1 MNTLMKIKNV
11 YYGVSDVQGSS
22 EFYQKTL
29 GLELQFIDGNQWAQ
43 FNVNGETFALGGP
56 EEVPSAVK
64 TGAVVTFEVESL
76 MLVRKR
82 LKEKNIE
89 VSETRD
95 MGSHGKTCWF
105 LDPSDN
111 VIQLY
116 EKPTV

>member
-1 MNTLMKIKNV
+1 MVKIKNV
-11 YYGVSDVQGSS
+11 YYAVSDVQEAS

-29 GLELQFIDGNQWAQ
+29 GLQLQFIDRNQWAQ
-43 FNVNGETFALGGP
+43 FKVNGETFALGGK

-76 MLVRKR
+76 WDAAKK
-82 LKEKNIE
+82 LKENDVE

-105 LDPSDN
+105 LDPFDN

-116 EKPTV
+116 EKSTD